1 MADEHA
7 VVGPLRA
14 EDFHKE
20 VGDLVNSLP
29 AQSRRL
35 SNRAALALE
44 NPLGFRL
51 FVVRDRTAVVVGALC
66 FDVCALHVCAAGI
79 VSVAAARQVI
89 TALHEDFGADFVGLS
104 GCDGPQLAV
113 EALGTACTEEF
124 RCVAIA
130 HAPLETMILESAPLL
145 EIGAPGRLRTV
156 EVKSRLLPTLALWFM
171 NFEKDTENEVF
182 SLNGH
187 KQVIAHL
194 SATAARGD
202 LFVWEVK
209 EKPVAMLILGRLCP
223 KQVLCVYTVPHQ
235 RGKGYGQAITAS
247 VCARRWQLTG
257 GSEPIQL
264 SAVQEFGASR
274 VYKRIGFRSVG
285 WLHGITF
292 QEASPAADADL
303 LANLMANV
311 AGFGKESGLSAYTG
325 SFDTSVAC
333 C

>member
-1 MADEHA
+1 M
-7 VVGPLRA
+7 G
-14 EDFHKE
+14 
-20 VGDLVNSLP
+20 
-29 AQSRRL
+29 
-35 SNRAALALE
+35 
-44 NPLGFRL
+44 
-51 FVVRDRTAVVVGALC
+51 
-66 FDVCALHVCAAGI
+66 
-79 VSVAAARQVI
+79 
-89 TALHEDFGADFVGLS
+89 
-104 GCDGPQLAV
+104 
-113 EALGTACTEEF
+113 
-124 RCVAIA
+124 
-130 HAPLETMILESAPLL
+130 
-145 EIGAPGRLRTV
+145 
-156 EVKSRLLPTLALWFM
+156 LLPTLALWFM

-247 VCARRWQLTG
+247 VCAV
-257 GSEPIQL
+257 P
-264 SAVQEFGASR
+264 EFGASR

-292 QEASPAADADL
+292 QDASPAADADL

-311 AGFGKESGLSAYTG
+311 PGFGEESGLSAYTR